1 VVGGA
6 MSSRRERVVLFAVA
20 HPDDDV
26 MGAAGFVALHRHD
39 PDLRF
44 VLLHATDG
52 EAGEI
57 APYVG
62 VRHEELG
69 AVRRREDEAGW
80 HVIGRPPDRHE
91 WFGLPDGL
99 LAELPAGALEEKI
112 SRVLAEERPDVVLT
126 FGPDGITGHPDH
138 IAVGEATTA
147 AFLRHTQDGLPGFKR
162 LFHAA
167 WKQSALDRLND
178 RRMARG
184 LEPFDPTVVYHPRGV
199 PDEQI
204 ACTIDQ
210 REVVPRIAAAFRAH
224 RTQWSPYWSGLTPH
238 DWISAAG
245 ESHLVQAW
253 PPRDQHAALLHDP
266 LQGI

>member
-1 VVGGA
+1 
-6 MSSRRERVVLFAVA
+6 VVLFCVA

-26 MGAAGFVALHRHD
+26 MGAAGWVALHRED

-57 APYVG
+57 APDAG
-62 VRHEELG
+62 VAPERLG

-80 HVIGRPPDRHE
+80 RVIGRTPDRHE
-91 WFGLPDGL
+91 WLGFPDGR
-99 LAELPAGALEEKI
+99 LADLPAGLLEAEI
-112 SRVLAEERPDVVLT
+112 TCVLAEERPDVVLT

-138 IAVGEATTA
+138 ITVGAATTA
-147 AFLRHTQDGLPGFKR
+147 AFRRLAAAGGPGLER
-162 LFHAA
+162 LYHAA
-167 WKQSALDRLND
+167 WKQSALDRLNF
-178 RRMARG
+178 RRVADG
-184 LEPFDPTVVYHPRGV
+184 LEPFDPTAVFHPRGV

-210 REVVPRIAAAFRAH
+210 RPVLPLIRAAFQAH
-224 RTQWSPYWSGLTPH
+224 RTQWAPFWSALDDRG
-238 DWISAAG
+238 WNSAAG

-253 PPRDQHAALLHDP
+253 PPRSPGAAVLADP
-266 LQGI
+266 FDGL